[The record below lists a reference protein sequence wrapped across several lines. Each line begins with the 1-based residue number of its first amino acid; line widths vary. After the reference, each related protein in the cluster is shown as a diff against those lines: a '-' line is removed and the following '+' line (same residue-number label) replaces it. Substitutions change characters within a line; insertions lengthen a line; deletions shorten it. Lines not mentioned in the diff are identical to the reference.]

1 MFAKSELLD
10 LDTWAAVMKS
20 APKVT
25 GVSYGHALEVVK
37 SLNVLSV
44 IGKSGMKDVDGRVYW
59 EATLKEVAS
68 DCGMDLKLVGR
79 ACREMGLTLWRKS
92 DGYHVA
98 WSSQQLKIL
107 VEYFKIE

>member
-25 GVSYGHALEVVK
+25 GVSYSHALEVVR
-37 SLNVLSV
+37 SLNVLV
-44 IGKSGMKDVDGRVYW
+44 IVKNGVKDVDGRVYW

-68 DCGMDLKLVGR
+68 DCAMDLKLVGR

-107 VEYFKIE
+107 VEYFKVE